1 MQKQD
6 CEQLTLFPADS
17 PASRS
22 ASQESGR
29 GGTTTVISGR
39 KCAAL
44 LPNCDPLGLLAKML
58 LGSSVWQSR
67 LVDLTWKAIPL
78 AASRTMIITKRY
90 THSRSGCCSA
100 VSCKTSKL
108 SDTPSSRLLFRL
120 APSARRTGGRGCLLW
135 ATPNTMDYLPQRSPE
150 ALRRQ
155 ATTSRKGR
163 TRPANLR
170 EQVCQETVRMWPTPT
185 QRDYKGSNSMTHIL
199 RPGQKNHMGQLA
211 NAVKMFPTP
220 RANCGSGMSKHGD
233 GGQDLQTAVGG
244 QLNPAW
250 VEWLMGFPI
259 GWTDLNA

>member
-22 ASQESGR
+22 ASQESGK
-29 GGTTTVISGR
+29 GGTTTVISGQ

-100 VSCKTSKL
+100 ASCKTSKL

-120 APSARRTGGRGCLLW
+120 VPSARRTGGTGCLLW
-135 ATPNTMDYLPQRSPE
+135 ATPTAADAWTENMKSTQQKPGSKH
-150 ALRRQ
+150 
-155 ATTSRKGR
+155 SV
-163 TRPANLR
+163 NLADA
-170 EQVCQETVRMWPTPT
+170 VRMWPTPT

-244 QLNPAW
+244 QLNPTW